1 MKQEKNS
8 KFIGFMY
15 LIRLN
20 NCLMGVLSVIISAF
34 IATKDPDYVKL
45 GLSVATVFLVFAGGN
60 IVNDLFDIE
69 TDRVNKPSRPLIA
82 MNFNLRHMF
91 VLVFVFLISGII
103 LSAFISR
110 TAFTIA
116 LISAVLLFLYSWSFK
131 RLPFIGNLT
140 ISLLTGILFIF
151 GAEAGGDFT
160 KGIFPAIF
168 SFFMNLG
175 REITKDIEDVDG
187 DEYAG
192 MKTMPILIGK
202 TKSFFIAAVVF
213 VILIAIT
220 FIPYFNGTY
229 NKWYFFITF
238 FGVDIVLIVLLTIFY
253 MFDDI
258 RTKRFVNNY
267 IKYDMIVGLAAIM
280 MGAS

>member
-1 MKQEKNS
+1 MKQSRSS
-8 KFIGFMY
+8 KFIGFIY

-20 NCLMGVLSVIISAF
+20 NCLMGIFSVILSAF
-34 IATKDPDYVKL
+34 IATREPDYLKL
-45 GLSVATVFLVFAGGN
+45 LLSVLTVFFIFAGGN

-69 TDRVNKPSRPLIA
+69 TDKINKPNRTLVS
-82 MNFNLRHMF
+82 MDFNLKHIF
-91 VLVFVFLISGII
+91 ILVLIFIISGII
-103 LSAFISR
+103 ISVFISK
-110 TAFTIA
+110 TSF
-116 LISAVLLFLYSWSFK
+116 LITLFSSIFLFLYSWKFK

-160 KGIFPAIF
+160 KGIFPAVF

-175 REITKDIEDVDG
+175 REITKDIEDIDG

-192 MKTMPILIGK
+192 MKTLPILIGK
-202 TKSFFIAAVVF
+202 TKSFFIAVAVF
-213 VILIAIT
+213 FILIGIT

-229 NKWYFFITF
+229 NRWYFLIAF
-238 FGVDIVLIVLLTIFY
+238 FGVDIVLIVLLSIFY
-253 MFDDI
+253 MFDDL

-267 IKYDMIVGLAAIM
+267 IKYDMIIGLIAIM
-280 MGAS
+280 MGSA